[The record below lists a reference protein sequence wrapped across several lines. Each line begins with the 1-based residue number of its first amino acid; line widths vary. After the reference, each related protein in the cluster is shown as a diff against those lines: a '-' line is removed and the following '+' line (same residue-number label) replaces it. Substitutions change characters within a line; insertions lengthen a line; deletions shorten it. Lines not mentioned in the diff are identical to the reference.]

1 MRAKAPP
8 QLLVDLSELVRH
20 DARSG
25 IQRVVRG
32 MLQALLAAPPAGY
45 AVRPVYDAGGYYA
58 YAEIQRDEQG
68 QPRYAVAAPVHE
80 QALQTADGD
89 LFVAIDL
96 SLESVVRNRA
106 VLASLRQHGVR
117 LYFMV
122 YDLLPVSQPGWFADG
137 MGAAFSAWLQT
148 VAALADGL
156 ICNARATADDLITW
170 LEQQPPQRA
179 LPLHIGCAALGAD
192 LAATLPTSGIG
203 ADAGVLLAQLAQR
216 PTLLMVGT
224 LEPRKM
230 QGQALDALETLW
242 QQDTDLNLVI
252 VGKPGWRM
260 AALERRLR
268 QHPQLGRRLFWLER
282 ASDELLLRLYRDS
295 SALLAASRGEG
306 YGLPLIEAAQHGLPV
321 IARDLA
327 VFREVAGQHAW
338 YFEASDGGE
347 LAAALRTWLTL
358 HHSGQAPASAGM
370 PRLDW
375 AASSAQ
381 LLDCVLGQRWYRR
394 APVKLP

>member
-1 MRAKAPP
+1 MPTKPQR
-8 QLLVDLSELVRH
+8 QLLLDLSELVQY

-32 MLQALLAAPPAGY
+32 MLQALLTTAPAGLQ
-45 AVRPVYDAGGYYA
+45 VRPVYDAGGYYA
-58 YAEIQRDEQG
+58 YAVQQQDAQG
-68 QPRYAVAAPVHE
+68 QPRYAAAAGGQE
-80 QALQTADGD
+80 QALQVHHGD

-106 VLASLRQHGVR
+106 LLANLRQHGVR

-122 YDLLPVSQPGWFADG
+122 YDLLPVRQSAWFVDG
-137 MGAAFSAWLQT
+137 MATAFGHWLQA
-148 VAALADGL
+148 VAELADGL
-156 ICNARATADDLITW
+156 ICNAYATADDLLAW
-170 LEQQPPQRA
+170 LEDHPPQRT
-179 LPLHIGCAALGAD
+179 LPLQVGCAALGAD
-192 LAATLPTSGIG
+192 LAATLPTSGMAA
-203 ADAGVLLAQLAQR
+203 ADTALLAQLAQR

-230 QGQALDALETLW
+230 QGQALDALELLW
-242 QQDTDLNLVI
+242 QQETELNLVI

-260 AALERRLR
+260 EALAQRLR
-268 QHPQLGRRLFWLER
+268 QHPEQGRRLFWLER
-282 ASDELLLRLYRDS
+282 ASDELLLQLYRGS

-327 VFREVAGQHAW
+327 VFREVGGQHAW
-338 YFEASDGGE
+338 YFSASDGAAMAGA
-347 LAAALRTWLTL
+347 LADWLALQRA
-358 HHSGQAPASAGM
+358 GQAPASSAM

-375 AASSAQ
+375 AASTAQ
-381 LLDCVLGQRWYRR
+381 LLACVQDGQWYRP
-394 APVKLP
+394 APIKLP